1 VRLNPMSEY
10 KGQATATEKTTD
22 QSAKTKRPYT
32 KPSFREE
39 RVFETMA
46 LSCGKLATQGQ
57 CQIHPMNS

>member
-1 VRLNPMSEY
+1 MSEH
-10 KGQATATEKTTD
+10 QEHATATKKTTD
-22 QSAKTKRPYT
+22 QSTKTKRTYT

-46 LSCGKLATQGQ
+46 LSCGKLATQAQ